1 MARAPA
7 IETHLICRRRS
18 RATRAF
24 RLAFSSLLLGT
35 NDGRLAHLWAAASF
49 PMKREPT
56 AASEGP
62 SVLDGRYLDQ

>member
-49 PMKREPT
+49 PMKARADHGERR
-56 AASEGP
+56 ALCS
-62 SVLDGRYLDQ
+62 

>member
-49 PMKREPT
+49 PMKAT
-56 AASEGP
+56 ADRGERRALCS
-62 SVLDGRYLDQ
+62 